1 MEERKLTHLVGYGD
15 REHFANL
22 AYLTGFDPR
31 FEESVLIV
39 GPNSKPLLVVG
50 NECESY
56 VGVSPLFN
64 DGKLKRT
71 LSVLLLAEPAARS
84 EPEDK
89 ANICRRRN
97 RCILDGRMRRME
109 VFL

>member
-1 MEERKLTHLVGYGD
+1 MEERKLTHLVVYGD

-22 AYLTGFDPR
+22 AYLTCFDPR
-31 FEESVLIV
+31 FEEAVLIV

-64 DGKLKRT
+64 DGEL
-71 LSVLLLAEPAARS
+71 
-84 EPEDK
+84 PEDVLPLS
-89 ANICRRRN
+89 NIPV
-97 RCILDGRMRRME
+97 I
-109 VFL
+109 VPPFFLAPNEIFALES